1 MSLQGWLH
9 RLPHRLKS
17 ALPALAVLVLLLL
30 PDNPTPAFAHGG
42 EDHSHAAPAAAPAM
56 PVTLAPRF
64 EATSPALQVLGILE
78 GGRFTLYL
86 DRYADN
92 APVAGAT
99 LTVEIDGGRTQA
111 AAEAGEA
118 TYVLADAAALASPG
132 AHELLVSV
140 TAGDEQ
146 DVLIGTLSVPPPAA
160 PAVPAGAAAPAGI
173 SAPGWGLA
181 GLALLLGYGLGRIGR
196 RSTPPSPSPSPSTP
210 SSPVL
215 VLTVGVLGLALAA
228 LSPAAGAHGG
238 EDHGHGDGH
247 DQPAPLPATVSGDA
261 PRRLPDGSVF
271 VPKPV
276 ARLLGLRT
284 QLAAAA
290 MLPQTVVVPGHLIA
304 DPNRSGRVQA
314 PQAGRIAATAAGFAH
329 LGQPVRAG
337 EVLAW
342 LEPLAASLE
351 AAGQSAGLAELDSQI
366 ELAGQ
371 RLTRLQQLAGSVA
384 QREIDEAR
392 TELAGLRKRRAALG
406 TGLGGR
412 EPLRAPVDGVVSRST
427 LVAGQIVEARET
439 LVEILDPG
447 AWWVEAIVFDAALA
461 TGIESALAETDDGRR
476 WPLGFLGIGFER
488 RAQGLPM
495 QWRVDG
501 DGRGLSAGQPVRLL
515 LATRARSRGV
525 PLPVAAVVRGADGE
539 SRVWVQAGI
548 ERFVPRRVQAQPLDG
563 ARVLVTAGLADGE
576 RVLVTGAS
584 LLAQVR

>member
-1 MSLQGWLH
+1 MSLQDWRQCLRRRH
-9 RLPHRLKS
+9 CLPAS
-17 ALPALAVLVLLLL
+17 ALAAVLVLVLALAG
-30 PDNPTPAFAHGG
+30 PAPVSAHGG
-42 EDHSHAAPAAAPAM
+42 EDHSHEASAAPAL
-56 PVTLAPRF
+56 PVALAPRF
-64 EATSPALQVLGILE
+64 EATSPAFQLLGILE
-78 GGRFTLYL
+78 DGRLTLYL
-86 DRYADN
+86 DRFADN
-92 APVAGAT
+92 APVAAAT
-99 LTVEIDGGRTQA
+99 LTVEVDGRTQPA
-111 AAEAGEA
+111 PEAGTA
-118 TYVLADAAALASPG
+118 TYVLAQTGTLADPG
-132 AHELLVSV
+132 VHELLVSV

-146 DVLIGTLSVPPPAA
+146 DVLIGTLTVPPVATSAAGPAA
-160 PAVPAGAAAPAGI
+160 PAAAGDPGGI
-173 SAPGWGLA
+173 GGLGWGLA
-181 GLALLLGYGLGRIGR
+181 GLALLLGYGLGRRGR
-196 RSTPPSPSPSPSTP
+196 RAAPASP
-210 SSPVL
+210 L
-215 VLTVGVLGLALAA
+215 LIAAALGLALAP
-228 LSPAAGAHGG
+228 LPPAAHAHGG
-238 EDHGHGDGH
+238 EDHGHDAA
-247 DQPAPLPATVSGDA
+247 APLPATLSGDA

-276 ARLLGLRT
+276 GRLLGLRT
-284 QLAAAA
+284 QLAAMATLA
-290 MLPQTVVVPGHLIA
+290 QTVVVPGHLIA

-314 PQAGRIAATAAGFAH
+314 PQAGRIVPAAAGIAH

-366 ELAGQ
+366 ELATQ
-371 RLTRLQQLAGSVA
+371 RLSRLQQLAGSVA

-392 TELAGLRKRRAALG
+392 TELAGLRKRRSALG

-447 AWWVEAIVFDAALA
+447 AWWVEAVVFDAGLA
-461 TGIESALAETDDGRR
+461 GNIDAALAETDDGHTYR
-476 WPLGFLGIGFER
+476 LGFLGMGFER

-515 LATRARSRGV
+515 LQTRSRSRGV
-525 PLPVAAVVRGADGE
+525 PLPVAALVRGADGE

-548 ERFVPRRVQAQPLDG
+548 ERFVPRRVQLQPLDG
-563 ARVLVTAGLADGE
+563 ERVLVTGGLADGE

-584 LLAQVR
+584 LLAQLR

>member
-1 MSLQGWLH
+1 MSRQDWRQH
-9 RLPHRLKS
+9 LPRTPSLLTS
-17 ALPALAVLVLLLL
+17 ALPALALLVLTLAA
-30 PDNPTPAFAHGG
+30 PAPVSAHGG
-42 EDHSHAAPAAAPAM
+42 EDHSHEAAAAAPAL
-56 PVTLAPRF
+56 PVALAPRF
-64 EATSPALQVLGILE
+64 EATSPAFQLLGILE
-78 GGRFTLYL
+78 NGRLTLYL
-86 DRYADN
+86 DRFADN

-99 LTVEIDGGRTQA
+99 LTVEVDGRTQPA
-111 AAEAGEA
+111 PETGAA
-118 TYVLADAAALASPG
+118 TYGLAETGALANPG
-132 AHELLVSV
+132 THELLVSV

-146 DVLIGTLSVPPPAA
+146 DVLIGTLSVPPAA
-160 PAVPAGAAAPAGI
+160 ASGAAAPAAAGGI
-173 SAPGWGLA
+173 GGIGGPGWGLA
-181 GLALLLGYGLGRIGR
+181 GLALLLGYGLGRLGR
-196 RSTPPSPSPSPSTP
+196 RTAPASPLLIAG
-210 SSPVL
+210 VL
-215 VLTVGVLGLALAA
+215 GLGLALAA
-228 LSPAAGAHGG
+228 LPPAAHAHGG
-238 EDHGHGDGH
+238 EDHGHDEA
-247 DQPAPLPATVSGDA
+247 APLPATLTGDA

-276 ARLLGLRT
+276 GRLLGLRT
-284 QLAAAA
+284 QLAAMATLA
-290 MLPQTVVVPGHLIA
+290 QTVVVPGHLIA

-314 PQAGRIAATAAGFAH
+314 PQAGRIVPAAGGIAH

-366 ELAGQ
+366 ELATQ

-392 TELAGLRKRRAALG
+392 TELAGLRKRRSALG

-447 AWWVEAIVFDAALA
+447 AWWVEAVVFDAGLA
-461 TGIESALAETDDGRR
+461 GNIDAALAETDNGRTYR
-476 WPLGFLGIGFER
+476 LGFLGMGFER

-515 LATRARSRGV
+515 LQTRSRSRGV
-525 PLPVAAVVRGADGE
+525 PLPVAALVRGADGE

-548 ERFVPRRVQAQPLDG
+548 ERFVPRRVQVQPL
-563 ARVLVTAGLADGE
+563 DGE
-576 RVLVTGAS
+576 RVLVTGGLADGERFLVIGAS
-584 LLAQVR
+584 LLAQLR